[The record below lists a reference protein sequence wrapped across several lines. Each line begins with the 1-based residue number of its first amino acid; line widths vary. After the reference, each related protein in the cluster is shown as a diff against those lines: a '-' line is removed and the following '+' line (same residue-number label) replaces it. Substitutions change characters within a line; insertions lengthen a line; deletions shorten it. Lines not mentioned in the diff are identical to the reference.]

1 MAIIATRGKYAGGR
15 TGTYIVQ
22 KFFKTYV
29 ASSSTISL
37 NIPCS
42 MFSSHLFF
50 LVSFKHTVLKDMML
64 YHTNVL
70 LHGQL
75 GTECRSR
82 VQKFTKTYEALSK
95 LARISEFF
103 MNPEYPKTRIV
114 RLTFVLFSFKH
125 TERHD
130 ALQSHVSS
138 LTVVSFLYSPV
149 FCLVSQV
156 SYLMLF
162 V

>member
-1 MAIIATRGKYAGGR
+1 MA
-15 TGTYIVQ
+15 
-22 KFFKTYV
+22 
-29 ASSSTISL
+29 SWE
-37 NIPCS
+37 P
-42 MFSSHLFF
+42 
-50 LVSFKHTVLKDMML
+50 
-64 YHTNVL
+64 NVE
-70 LHGQL
+70 
-75 GTECRSR
+75 TEFRS
-82 VQKFTKTYEALSK
+82 LSK
-95 LARISEFF
+95 LLYQNLLKFQNFF

-156 SYLMLF
+156 SYLLLF

>member
-1 MAIIATRGKYAGGR
+1 MASWEPTVETEFR
-15 TGTYIVQ
+15 
-22 KFFKTYV
+22 
-29 ASSSTISL
+29 S
-37 NIPCS
+37 
-42 MFSSHLFF
+42 FS
-50 LVSFKHTVLKDMML
+50 
-64 YHTNVL
+64 
-70 LHGQL
+70 
-75 GTECRSR
+75 
-82 VQKFTKTYEALSK
+82 KTYEALSK

-103 MNPEYPKTRIV
+103 MNPEYPKTSIV

-156 SYLMLF
+156 SYLLLF

>member
-1 MAIIATRGKYAGGR
+1 MQAAEPAE
-15 TGTYIVQ
+15 TYIVQ

-29 ASSSTISL
+29 ASSSIISL

-75 GTECRSR
+75 GTECRNR

-156 SYLMLF
+156 SYLLLF

>member
-15 TGTYIVQ
+15 TGRYIVQ

-29 ASSSTISL
+29 ASSSIISL

-64 YHTNVL
+64 SSLMSPLSL
-70 LHGQL
+70 LSHFYIL
-75 GTECRSR
+75 
-82 VQKFTKTYEALSK
+82 LS
-95 LARISEFF
+95 
-103 MNPEYPKTRIV
+103 
-114 RLTFVLFSFKH
+114 FVLCLK
-125 TERHD
+125 
-130 ALQSHVSS
+130 SHISCFLFNISGLMSYVSC
-138 LTVVSFLYSPV
+138 LISPV
-149 FCLVSQV
+149 FCLINPAICLMSHI
-156 SYLMLF
+156 SYPMSPVTCLLSH